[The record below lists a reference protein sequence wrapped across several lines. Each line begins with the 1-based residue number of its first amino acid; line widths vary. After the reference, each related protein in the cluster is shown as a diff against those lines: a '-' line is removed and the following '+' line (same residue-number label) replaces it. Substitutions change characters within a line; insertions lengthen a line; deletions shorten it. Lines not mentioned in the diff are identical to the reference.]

1 MLATIVT
8 PTSRAHPRGARA
20 PRATAARGAFG
31 DARVLSARDDVGAG
45 LKRSRRRRV
54 RVRALFD
61 PDTVEDPLV
70 RQAMK
75 EPVAFFG
82 GMFAGF
88 LGLSVD
94 DQASPLRKWVQDTS
108 EAAGVSR
115 DVEKTAADDADAETS
130 VAETASD
137 EEATRRP
144 TAALS
149 EAASERES
157 VRDEAPPQAV

>member
-8 PTSRAHPRGARA
+8 PTSRAHPCGARA
-20 PRATAARGAFG
+20 RAAARGAFG

-94 DQASPLRKWVQDTS
+94 DEASPLRKWVQDTS

-115 DVEKTAADDADAETS
+115 APAEDDADAETS

-149 EAASERES
+149 EAGERES
-157 VRDEAPPQAV
+157 VRDEGPETV

>member
-61 PDTVEDPLV
+61 PDTVDDPLV

-94 DQASPLRKWVQDTS
+94 DEASPLRKWVRDTS

-115 DVEKTAADDADAETS
+115 APAEDDADAETS

-137 EEATRRP
+137 TVTATRRP

-149 EAASERES
+149 EAGELSES
-157 VRDEAPPQAV
+157 VESDEGPEAV